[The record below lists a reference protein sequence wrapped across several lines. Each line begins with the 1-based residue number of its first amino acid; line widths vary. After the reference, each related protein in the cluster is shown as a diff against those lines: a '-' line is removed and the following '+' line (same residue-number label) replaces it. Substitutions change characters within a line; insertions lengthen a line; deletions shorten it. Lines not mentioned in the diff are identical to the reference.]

1 LRKTLLN
8 LLQILI
14 GISIIVAVF
23 YFYGFNKTLEV
34 VRNIYLPYFF
44 IGFFFYIIRNLMGT
58 WRMQIILENFEYNI
72 SFLSVFKA
80 HMGGIITSEFTPSRT
95 GYFYASLIL
104 KRNDNIPFEVGLSS
118 VISSNVLEFTFKVVG
133 VFLGIIYLIWV
144 LKPLF
149 SIEVYVLLVF
159 IALLM
164 LIITIILILALWWEK
179 ASNIIPIFEKV
190 PYLNTV
196 LKKIKEVQ
204 SESKKIKPILW
215 KIIVISLIIWGIKGI
230 TWLFF
235 FFSLGIYEIS
245 YFECMLLQPLVSA
258 FSFIPLFP
266 SGIGIQEI
274 GIIFILGIF
283 NISPPQA
290 IAYDILLRSM
300 FLFNLLG
307 IFFVLSVIKSSNA
320 KDEMIQKKLMEE

>member
-1 LRKTLLN
+1 
-8 LLQILI
+8 
-14 GISIIVAVF
+14 
-23 YFYGFNKTLEV
+23 
-34 VRNIYLPYFF
+34 
-44 IGFFFYIIRNLMGT
+44 MGT

-118 VISSNVLEFTFKVVG
+118 VISSNVVEFTFKVVG
-133 VFLGIIYLIWV
+133 VFLGIIYLVWV

-159 IALLM
+159 IAILM
-164 LIITIILILALWWEK
+164 LI
-179 ASNIIPIFEKV
+179 
-190 PYLNTV
+190 YLNTV

-215 KIIVISLIIWGIKGI
+215 KIILISLIIWAIKGI

-235 FFSLGIYEIS
+235 FFSLGIFEIS
-245 YFECMLLQPLVSA
+245 FFECMLLQPLVSA